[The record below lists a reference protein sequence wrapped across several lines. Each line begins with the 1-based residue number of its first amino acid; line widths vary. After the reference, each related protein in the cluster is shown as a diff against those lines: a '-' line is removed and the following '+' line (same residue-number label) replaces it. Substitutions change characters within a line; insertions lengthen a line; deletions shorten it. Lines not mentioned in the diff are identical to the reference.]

1 MSERCPAC
9 SGGSGP
15 LCPSCTALVQVI
27 APASAR
33 GLVSA
38 PPALRKLQPCPGEGW
53 SLALGRRPVQAQHPL
68 SGGRVPPVFPL
79 DS

>member
-1 MSERCPAC
+1 MSCCAAC

-15 LCPSCTALVQVI
+15 LCPTCAAKVQVI
-27 APASAR
+27 APGAAR

-53 SLALGRRPVQAQHPL
+53 STGLGRRPVQAQHPL